1 MAANHVRDVGAV
13 DAVGDVMIKLS
24 KAALSYLRFC
34 ASAARDWATFTNGS
48 GTPVPSI
55 TVLAGLR
62 SDGLIADGPGDELVA
77 TPLGRAIVDAWR
89 GKPGLHGTPNDAVA
103 FVAPDVDYV
112 RHLPEVG
119 ASFVARVASIK
130 GNRDSAQRLREHA
143 ARLDEEAGAS
153 ACVLDAECAKLWT
166 HDEIAS
172 AKEAAAK

>member
-1 MAANHVRDVGAV
+1 MAANHVRNVGAK

-34 ASAARDWATFTNGS
+34 ASTARDWATFTNGS

-62 SDGLIADGPGDELVA
+62 SDGLIADGPGDEIVA

-89 GKPGLHGTPNDAVA
+89 GKPGLPGTPNDAVA
-103 FVAPDVDYV
+103 FTAPNVDYV

-119 ASFVARVASIK
+119 VEFTARVATIESK
-130 GNRDSAQRLREHA
+130 CASAQRHREDA
-143 ARLDEEAGAS
+143 ARLDEEAGAG
-153 ACVLDAECAKLWT
+153 ACLLDAECAKLWT
-166 HDEIAS
+166 PDEIAS